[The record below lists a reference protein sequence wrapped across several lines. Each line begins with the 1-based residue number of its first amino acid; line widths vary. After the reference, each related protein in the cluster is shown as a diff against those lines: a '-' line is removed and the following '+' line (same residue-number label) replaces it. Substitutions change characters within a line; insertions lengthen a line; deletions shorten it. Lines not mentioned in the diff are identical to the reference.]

1 MEQTSVL
8 QFSIEELIYFR
19 TGLEAS
25 ELLSISLEPDISIE
39 ERNGYVTIKGVLELS
54 GEYILSEK
62 EQGENDSFPE
72 YGVRFIQQLEARED
86 GIAEF
91 THQLPVDITIP
102 KKRISNLE
110 EVFVAIESFDY
121 DFPQENCLKLLADLS
136 IYGVMGQEKEAPAH
150 EMDEVR
156 QEEEMTFTRQDE
168 MQEEEMTFT
177 RQDEMQEEE
186 MTFSRQDEIN
196 EEKMVEEKE
205 EPLASE
211 TEMVRKEEQSME
223 EEEQQEEHDIDEE
236 ENENDADI
244 VFAEPLKRDEEE
256 EDDYNTITIEAKQ
269 DHHVKTAEQ
278 ADERA
283 EETENEH
290 EDVQLEEESDI
301 QKEEHARKN
310 DNALYLTKLF
320 AKEGEEEFSRL
331 KIYIVQQ
338 GDSLEN
344 ICQRYNITV
353 QQLGRINNF
362 SYDQEVK
369 EGDLI
374 YIPAE
379 KQKA

>member
-1 MEQTSVL
+1 MLIPTAVKGGFLFSMEQTSVL

-62 EQGENDSFPE
+62 KQGENDSFPE

-150 EMDEVR
+150 EMDEER
-156 QEEEMTFTRQDE
+156 QEEEMTFSRQDE

-177 RQDEMQEEE
+177 
-186 MTFSRQDEIN
+186 RQDEIN

-223 EEEQQEEHDIDEE
+223 EEEQQESSEEEHDIDEE

-244 VFAEPLKRDEEE
+244 VFAEPLKREEEE
-256 EDDYNTITIEAKQ
+256 EDDYTTITIEAKQ

-283 EETENEH
+283 
-290 EDVQLEEESDI
+290 
-301 QKEEHARKN
+301 
-310 DNALYLTKLF
+310 
-320 AKEGEEEFSRL
+320 
-331 KIYIVQQ
+331 
-338 GDSLEN
+338 
-344 ICQRYNITV
+344 
-353 QQLGRINNF
+353 
-362 SYDQEVK
+362 
-369 EGDLI
+369 
-374 YIPAE
+374 
-379 KQKA
+379 